1 MNQVIIKPGGVIVI
15 AAITGIMGFTAYK
28 AMPMSR
34 APVVNVGN
42 SEGSSLHSATTSGG
56 REASSPVALT
66 NPSFEGIYS
75 PLPKHNPKD
84 KGFMSGEIAAG
95 WVDNS
100 EWGDISVAYSKET
113 MKPHS
118 GKLCQKI
125 MLGKCN
131 TAQVQLVQ
139 QVNMALGK
147 TYQATVW
154 VRAATEGTI
163 VGISLRPLVAPYLSS
178 YESKS
183 ETIGKD
189 WKQITVTAP
198 ITKNVTT
205 QVMVACSQP
214 NRTFWVDDAAV
225 EEVKK

>member
-1 MNQVIIKPGGVIVI
+1 MNKVIIKPGGVILIV
-15 AAITGIMGFTAYK
+15 AITGILSFMAYTGL
-28 AMPMSR
+28 PMSHSR
-34 APVVNVGN
+34 VVNGEAGLVHSPAVG
-42 SEGSSLHSATTSGG
+42 GAMIP
-56 REASSPVALT
+56 SSPVTLNGAD
-66 NPSFEGIYS
+66 FEGIYS
-75 PLPKHNPKD
+75 LLPKHNPKD
-84 KGFMSGEIAAG
+84 KGFESGAVAAG
-95 WVDNS
+95 WSDNS
-100 EWGDISVAYSKET
+100 EWGDISVVYDKET
-113 MKPHS
+113 LNPHS

-125 MLGKCN
+125 MVGKCN
-131 TAQVQLVQ
+131 AAQVQLVQ